1 MGDFLLEPPAG
12 VASAAPVPAAASSR
26 REPIAGI
33 DWAGVA
39 AEARGEIALL
49 EVAPGEGEL
58 QSWAARG
65 IAR

>member
-12 VASAAPVPAAASSR
+12 VASAAPMPAAASR

-39 AEARGEIALL
+39 AEARGEVALL